1 MKMSSSHKSLII
13 IMIVYSLE
21 PDFVENLLLNKLL
34 EKALLV
40 LFIKHRIKKLKKKLL
55 LKWNQINALRKK
67 ESWIRRF

>member
-1 MKMSSSHKSLII
+1 
-13 IMIVYSLE
+13 MIVYSLE

-55 LKWNQINALRKK
+55 LKWNQIKI
-67 ESWIRRF
+67 ESIKIFTY